1 MAEGMAHNGIA
12 QGYARCNVRGESDQD
27 LMFFAGEHVVLL
39 ERLGGGLCMGV
50 CEGVVGRFR
59 EQDVDF
65 DPPTTSPETEVEG
78 PLPAKSPSLTPSL
91 SSMPMPSSTL
101 PTSLSKNTEEA
112 ADLSH
117 HLHPSNPSPLV
128 CPPPSDSQPLPSLQP
143 SPSTTAPS
151 LRPVHVQANTR
162 SGKSSTHNKKKAQA
176 LASQSNITPKQCS
189 LPITLS
195 ASARHAL
202 ALSLALD
209 PLKAGE
215 ATAASTAASQRLG
228 PRKLMSAENLKS
240 RAAAS
245 SNNPRRLILSLPPAP
260 SMVLPPPPAQPP
272 PSQKALTPLQLQ
284 STGTPYLPTAATSPP
299 WPSQSMSSNSIYP
312 KGVLRHKHSAGLLSP
327 VTTLPTSSSSSID
340 LNNGS
345 SASITMTM
353 LGIKSNVFNQQDHQQ
368 PRRVPAPV
376 NPIYQ
381 LSTPSS
387 SCASL
392 STISRPVSP
401 VSATST
407 TMSVTQTISS
417 VSRSERAANSMA
429 MSTAETSSK
438 SIISCS
444 QPASPTKEEQPEQQQ
459 QDSQPPPP
467 PPPPPKKRRLRRPT
481 LLRTNKE
488 SLSSSSSSLKSPS
501 HDGPLPQ
508 RHQPHST
515 QDHKPSM
522 LDDLRFKTHN
532 VLRKAGFSIAPD
544 AGLFADRESK
554 KEVDLK
560 VVRMSPPLSAT
571 SAGAQK
577 QLPSPRDEQRTNEL
591 VTENTGT
598 KDKPKE
604 KEKEKEKEKTK
615 EGGKSTGL
623 FGRPRSRSV
632 KENRPVLLDS
642 QPPLPSAASSIGFSS
657 TSQLSTSSS
666 STSSFSARFDRI
678 RQWSISDRGHHRSN
692 SGPARHSD
700 VSSQQSMIDPRHAV
714 PLPPL
719 PPLPPQVVVEGRGS
733 NVTENHALEGR
744 RKKKGHQRRMS
755 EATTL
760 TVASTRSAGG
770 YPQRFQIQQQ
780 QHQHSGMG
788 HQYPERQQH
797 QLRSA
802 VGSWFG
808 KGMGKRRSYH
818 SIEESDSRKP
828 HVLGNGIE
836 GGVDS
841 RPTSMLFL
849 DCDEYDEDLFDD
861 TDVEEEE
868 QNDHHHRR
876 LQSGATEAGDLPI
889 VMEMTAEKKPQVLV
903 NDYGFIYD
911 VEDEVHQVLK
921 QDQAQSGSLV
931 GDMAAKLDSA
941 FLAEHERKRVQK
953 KQHEYNR
960 MSEAKW
966 IHAVAQLQ
974 PEQVKKSNKYK
985 KLVRGGV
992 PTSVRGRVW
1001 QFLANVD
1008 QYKETGVFQDLLTRG
1023 HIPIHDVIARDI
1035 HRCYPDHVHFRDGM
1049 GGTGQEDLHSIL
1061 KAYAHYKPSV
1071 GYCQGMG
1078 RLVGMM
1084 LMQMPVEEAFW
1095 LLVATIEGYLNEY
1108 FTPTLRQLRID
1119 AQVFERLL
1127 KAQDPRLATHL
1138 ERNDV
1143 LPIMYMTQWFLTL
1156 FTMSLPWASVL
1167 RVWDVF
1173 YFDGVKTLFR
1183 VGLAVLQIC
1192 RTHLLEQCPSS
1203 SECMDYLLH
1212 VPLQLLGPEVLLEKT
1227 AYRIRLRRENI
1238 EKMTALTAGE
1248 MDARE
1253 GGSGITSSSVGGQT
1267 ATGMSDIEEKET
1279 DSNRIPEVLED
1290 TESVAS
1296 PSEVSTLLRRQA
1308 SGESSPTAS
1317 SVAYSNIDTDS
1328 ATAITAT
1335 TMDTE
1340 TGNTTPTESLQEVVL
1355 DSIDLVSTKNC
1366 NHNTWE
1372 AKAMELGMES
1382 TMVDNLNMSVQNDN
1396 ICVCDDSS
1404 EKESPILSGLQE
1416 LQLQPSPQQK
1426 HTPMRSLKLSTSSSA
1441 LVLKMTAEEKT
1452 LPSPVSSIPSKSITI
1467 SPLPPAIAAPAPS
1480 APSQGSGFLFKLRK
1494 RAGTLHK

>member
-1 MAEGMAHNGIA
+1 MALNGIA

-39 ERLGGGLCMGV
+39 ERLGSGLCMGV

-65 DPPTTSPETEVEG
+65 DPPTTSSEAEVEG
-78 PLPAKSPSLTPSL
+78 PLPTTSPSLTPSL
-91 SSMPMPSSTL
+91 SPMPMPSPSPST
-101 PTSLSKNTEEA
+101 PLSKTVETTA
-112 ADLSH
+112 LSQL
-117 HLHPSNPSPLV
+117 LHPSNPSPPA
-128 CPPPSDSQPLPSLQP
+128 CPPPSDPQPLLLPQSSTP
-143 SPSTTAPS
+143 TTAPS

-162 SGKSSTHNKKKAQA
+162 SGKSSTLNKKRAQA
-176 LASQSNITPKQCS
+176 PASLSNITPKQCS

-202 ALSLALD
+202 ASSLALD

-215 ATAASTAASQRLG
+215 ATAASTAVSQRLG
-228 PRKLMSAENLKS
+228 PRKLLSAENLKNM
-240 RAAAS
+240 AAAS
-245 SNNPRRLILSLPPAP
+245 SNSPRRLILSLPPAP
-260 SMVLPPPPAQPP
+260 SMVLPPPPAQSS
-272 PSQKALTPLQLQ
+272 PSQKPLTPLQLQ
-284 STGTPYLPTAATSPP
+284 STGTPYLPAAATPP
-299 WPSQSMSSNSIYP
+299 LWPSQLMPPNSIYP

-327 VTTLPTSSSSSID
+327 VTTLRTSSSVD

-401 VSATST
+401 VSVTST
-407 TMSVTQTISS
+407 TMSAAQTISS
-417 VSRSERAANSMA
+417 VRSERAVISMTT
-429 MSTAETSSK
+429 STAETSSK
-438 SIISCS
+438 SIISFS
-444 QPASPTKEEQPEQQQ
+444 QPASPTKEEPEQQQ
-459 QDSQPPPP
+459 QQQQQNSQSPPPPP

-481 LLRTNKE
+481 LLRTNKD

-501 HDGPLPQ
+501 CDGPLPQ
-508 RHQPHST
+508 RHQPHPT

-571 SAGAQK
+571 LDGAQK
-577 QLPSPRDEQRTNEL
+577 QLPSPRDEQRANEP
-591 VTENTGT
+591 VTGSTDT
-598 KDKPKE
+598 KDKS
-604 KEKEKEKEKTK
+604 KEKEKEKTK

-642 QPPLPSAASSIGFSS
+642 QPPLPSAASSIGFS
-657 TSQLSTSSS
+657 TASQLSTSSS

-678 RQWSISDRGHHRSN
+678 RQWSVSDRGHHRSN

-700 VSSQQSMIDPRHAV
+700 VSSQQSMSDPRHAV

-719 PPLPPQVVVEGRGS
+719 PPLPPQVAVEGRES
-733 NVTENHALEGR
+733 NVAENHALEGR

-818 SIEESDSRKP
+818 SIEESDPRKP

-836 GGVDS
+836 GGMDS

-849 DCDEYDEDLFDD
+849 DCEEYDEDLFDD

-876 LQSGATEAGDLPI
+876 LQSGATEAGELPV
-889 VMEMTAEKKPQVLV
+889 VMEIAVEKKPQVLV

-911 VEDEVHQVLK
+911 VKDEEHQVLK
-921 QDQAQSGSLV
+921 QDQAQTGSLV

-953 KQHEYNR
+953 KLHEYNR

-966 IHAVAQLQ
+966 IHAVTQLQ

-985 KLVRGGV
+985 KLARGGV

-1008 QYKETGVFQDLLTRG
+1008 RYKEPGVFQDLLTRG

-1049 GGTGQEDLHSIL
+1049 EGTGQEDLHSIL

-1084 LMQMPVEEAFW
+1084 LMQMSVEEAFW

-1119 AQVFERLL
+1119 ALVFERLL

-1212 VPLQLLGPEVLLEKT
+1212 VPLQLLGPEILLEKT

-1267 ATGMSDIEEKET
+1267 TGMSDIEEKDT
-1279 DSNRIPEVLED
+1279 DSNKIPEVLEE
-1290 TESVAS
+1290 TESIAS
-1296 PSEVSTLLRRQA
+1296 RSEVSTLLRRQA

-1317 SVAYSNIDTDS
+1317 SPAHSNIDTDS
-1328 ATAITAT
+1328 TTAITT
-1335 TMDTE
+1335 VTMDTE
-1340 TGNTTPTESLQEVVL
+1340 TGNTTPTESIQEVVL
-1355 DSIDLVSTKNC
+1355 DSIDLISTKNC
-1366 NHNTWE
+1366 NHNTGE
-1372 AKAMELGMES
+1372 AKAIELETES
-1382 TMVDNLNMSVQNDN
+1382 TMTDSLSMPVQNN
-1396 ICVCDDSS
+1396 NTHTCNDSS
-1404 EKESPILSGLQE
+1404 EKESPTLSSRQDHVQAQP
-1416 LQLQPSPQQK
+1416 QLQPSPQQK
-1426 HTPMRSLKLSTSSSA
+1426 YTPLRSLKLSTSSSA
-1441 LVLKMTAEEKT
+1441 LVLKMTTEEKT

-1467 SPLPPAIAAPAPS
+1467 SPLPPLRPAIAAPS